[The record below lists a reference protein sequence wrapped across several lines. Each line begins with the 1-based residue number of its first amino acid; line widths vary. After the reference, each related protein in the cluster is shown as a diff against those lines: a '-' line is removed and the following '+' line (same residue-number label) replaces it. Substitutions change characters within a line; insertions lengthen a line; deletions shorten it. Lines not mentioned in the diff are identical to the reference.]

1 MRLRSTLAA
10 LAACTM
16 LGGSVLAA
24 APAQATAP
32 PILFGLISPWGSS
45 NQMTTPQ
52 DDGQLAIHS
61 GIIGTFFHWERY
73 YTNQLGVPGST
84 GPLANW
90 LSWAHARGAVP
101 MPDLYPP
108 STVTLGQIAA
118 GTQDKYLAPIAAA
131 MRDWGN
137 QNVDANGLPA
147 QVLFR
152 LLPEMNGNWE
162 SYSPRTRGQTSAQF
176 RAAWIHV
183 VRVFRNA
190 GASNVKFVWNPDRIY
205 SGSTSI
211 KSLWPGAGYVDW
223 VAWDAYNW
231 ADRAHGTVT
240 SPYTLLK
247 NSVTTLR
254 SFTSKPMFIAELGT
268 APYSG
273 KAYFLSHM
281 VSAMQRL
288 GAKGLVY
295 FDKNMEKKWRVDTAS
310 SHLTAAKNAVHSTSA
325 TWYSRV
331 SFAQINHWAAYGGSY
346 N

>member
-10 LAACTM
+10 LAATAM
-16 LGGSVLAA
+16 LGGSVFAA

-32 PILFGLISPWGSS
+32 PIMFGLISPWGSS
-45 NQMTTPQ
+45 NSMTTPH
-52 DDGQLAIHS
+52 DDSQLGIHS
-61 GIIGTFFHWERY
+61 GIIGSFFHWEKQAPN
-73 YTNQLGVPGST
+73 TLPFT
-84 GPLANW
+84 NW
-90 LSWAHARGAVP
+90 LSWVHSRGAVP

-118 GTQDKYLAPIAAA
+118 GTQDRYLGPIAAA

-152 LLPEMNGNWE
+152 LLPEMNGYWE
-162 SYSPRTRGQTSAQF
+162 SYAPRTRGQTTAQF

-183 VRVFRNA
+183 VRLFRNA
-190 GASNVKFVWNPDRIY
+190 GATNVKFVWNPDRIY
-205 SGSTSI
+205 KGSTSI
-211 KSLWPGAGYVDW
+211 KALWPGAGYVDW

-231 ADRAHGTVT
+231 ADKAHGTVT
-240 SPYTLLK
+240 SPYKLLK
-247 NSVTTLR
+247 DSVTALR
-254 SFTSKPMFIAELGT
+254 SFTSKPMLIAELGT

-273 KAYFLSHM
+273 KSYFLSHM
-281 VSAMQRL
+281 VSAMQAL

-295 FDKNMEKKWRVDTAS
+295 FDKNMQKKWRVDTAA
-310 SHLTAAKNAVHSTSA
+310 SHLTAAKRAVHASNA
-325 TWYSRV
+325 TWYGRV

-346 N
+346 S